1 MKPNIAALKLL
12 NHEFAGMSIQERI
25 LWSWE
30 KSGARL
36 MMTIIFYL
44 RGILVGIIQKKCQS
58 FKCLRALDKEGLGFT
73 LIFPEFSIII
83 LNSSK

>member
-12 NHEFAGMSIQERI
+12 NHEFAEMSIQERI

-44 RGILVGIIQKKCQS
+44 RGILVGIIQKKMSEFQMS
-58 FKCLRALDKEGLGFT
+58 EGFGQRGPGIHPDFSGVLDY
-73 LIFPEFSIII
+73 
-83 LNSSK
+83 NS